1 LKLGL
6 SGKIAYVTH
15 KSLGKIFLTR
25 STLIKLGDLA
35 YCKIAGMHPKT
46 NPFHHQWAM
55 NRILLNFSKQHL
67 QYLSKD
73 TSVLDVGVGSAP
85 YWYLRTDLKWL
96 GLDVVPG
103 PNVKFVLNKDST
115 WPIESNS
122 IDHVLCTQVLEHVEK
137 PEFLVSEIWRVLKPG
152 GTIILNAPFLYP
164 FHGMP
169 NDQARYTTS
178 QLSYFFKKFEVHNIG
193 TLGGVGSS
201 LATIILN
208 FTNYK
213 ISQSTSLQFFKVVF
227 FPFWLT
233 FNFIINIIFVSLDLL
248 DSTESFPLNTY
259 LIATRD

>member
-1 LKLGL
+1 MGVI
-6 SGKIAYVTH
+6 GKINYITRRLMGNV
-15 KSLGKIFLTR
+15 FLSR
-25 STLIKLGDLA
+25 STLNRFSDFT
-35 YCKIAGMHPKT
+35 YRKIAGTHPKT

-55 NRILLNFSKQHL
+55 NRILLNFSKQQL
-67 QYLSKD
+67 RSLSIN

-85 YWYLRTDLKWL
+85 YWHLRSDLKWI
-96 GLDVVPG
+96 GLDVVAG
-103 PNVKFVLNKDST
+103 PNVEFVLNKDST

-122 IDHVLCTQVLEHVEK
+122 IDHILCTQVLEHVEN
-137 PEFLVSEIWRVLKPG
+137 PEFMVSEIRRVLKPG

-178 QLSYFFKKFEVHNIG
+178 QLEYFFKKFEVSSIG

-213 ISQSTSLQFFKVVF
+213 ISQNPILQFFKVAF
-227 FPFWLT
+227 FPFWLVY
-233 FNFIINIIFVSLDLL
+233 NFIVNVTFVCLDFF

-259 LIATRD
+259 VIATRI

>member
-1 LKLGL
+1 MI
-6 SGKIAYVTH
+6 GKTGYVTKPLLRRLSFA
-15 KSLGKIFLTR
+15 KSKLSQLT
-25 STLIKLGDLA
+25 DLA
-35 YCKIAGMHPKT
+35 YRKIAGTHPKT

-55 NRILLNFSKQHL
+55 NRILLNFSKQQL
-67 QYLSKD
+67 RCLSKGS
-73 TSVLDVGVGSAP
+73 SVLDVGVGSAP
-85 YWYLRTDLKWL
+85 YWHLRDDLNWL
-96 GLDVVPG
+96 GLDVISG
-103 PNVKFVLNKDST
+103 PNVRFVLNKDSS

-122 IDHVLCTQVLEHVEK
+122 IDHVLCTQVLEHVEN
-137 PEFLVSEIWRVLKPG
+137 PEFLVSEIRRVLKPG

-178 QLSYFFKKFEVHNIG
+178 QLEYFFKKFEVSSVG

-213 ISQSTSLQFFKVVF
+213 ISQHPLLQFFKVAF
-227 FPFWLT
+227 FPIWLMY
-233 FNFIINIIFVSLDLL
+233 NFVVNVIFVFIDLF

-259 LIATRD
+259 IIAYRT